1 MEELRQHRIAFINS
15 LSLEDA
21 NDNLRLVQEKLE
33 ALNHETFPGSI
44 PHSLL
49 LETHLAYDDRVLIEK
64 RITSLLDQELDDY
77 HAQGAIQSWNKADAC
92 KLLRDTLDKNLLTI
106 PVSRLFEIVTSSTD
120 DLSNANERKKVI
132 FDFAV
137 ILEEFGYTTRDQSIS
152 ILNGYDLN

>member
-1 MEELRQHRIAFINS
+1 MEELRKHRINFINS

-49 LETHLAYDDRVLIEK
+49 LETHLAYDDRVLIEG
-64 RITSLLDQELDDY
+64 RITSLLDNELDAY
-77 HAQGAIQSWNKADAC
+77 HARGSLQRWNKGDAC
-92 KLLRDTLDKNLLTI
+92 RLLRQRVENSVLSI
-106 PVSRLFEIVTSSTD
+106 PISKLFQLVTSSTD
-120 DLSNANERKKVI
+120 DLSIIAERKKVV

-137 ILEEFGYTTRDQSIS
+137 ILEESGYTTRQQSIE
-152 ILNGYDLN
+152 ILNGYEFD